1 MASHSTQRW
10 SRFSLVVVLVA
21 VLALLITPG
30 SSWSPNSQN
39 GRLVRPVA
47 MATNS
52 PLFAQPLTRRRSWSV
67 LYSSEKEDS
76 EGTEATPPSTSEL
89 TEKADKDE
97 EEEEK
102 FGVVKTILLAGP
114 LFIKFTIVLL

>member
-89 TEKADKDE
+89 TEKAYKDD